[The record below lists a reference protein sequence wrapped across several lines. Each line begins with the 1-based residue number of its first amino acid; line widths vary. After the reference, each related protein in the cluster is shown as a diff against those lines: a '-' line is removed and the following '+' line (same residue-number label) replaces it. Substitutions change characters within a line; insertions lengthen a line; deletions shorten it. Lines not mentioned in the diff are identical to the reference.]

1 MKLLFFCLIALGIA
15 AFVAL
20 GVREDS
26 GYVLIGYGVWTFES
40 SLALFVLALVIVF
53 TALYA
58 TLRAIDNLL
67 SAPEKMRNWGARL
80 SAKRARKALNRGLQE
95 LSEGDWK
102 KAEKHLLRLAD
113 RSETPM
119 LNYLAAARSA
129 QQQQAYDRRDHYLRL
144 AHACM
149 PTADVAVGLTQAELQ
164 MDHEQQEQALATLQH
179 LRSIAPHH
187 TQVLKLLKKLY
198 EQLEDWKNLREL
210 LPELR
215 KRNVVSEEELQTL
228 EIRIYRALLDQA
240 ATHEDP
246 AKLRQSWE
254 ELPRKLQTH
263 EELVVCY
270 ARHLMER
277 GRHDQAQEVVFNA
290 MRKQWSEKL
299 IELYGHIQ
307 SSRPSKQLSA
317 AEEWLSRKS
326 DDAVLLLT
334 LGRLCLRCK
343 LWGKARSYLETSL
356 SLCASSTTYR
366 ELGALLEQ
374 LGEPEK
380 ALECYRAGLDL
391 HVEDPTL
398 RLPAPAEAEH
408 GEEAQAE
415 EAPTPQLEQK
425 SA

>member
-26 GYVLIGYGVWTFES
+26 GYVLIGYDVWTFES

-53 TALYA
+53 SAMYMAL
-58 TLRAIDNLL
+58 RVFDNLL
-67 SAPEKMRNWGARL
+67 SAPEKMRSWSSRH
-80 SAKRARKALNRGLQE
+80 SAKRARNALNRGLLE

-102 KAEKHLLRLAD
+102 GAEKHLLRLAD

-129 QQQQAYDRRDHYLRL
+129 QQQQAYDRRDHYLQL

-164 MDHEQQEQALATLQH
+164 MAHEQREQALATLQH
-179 LRSIAPHH
+179 LHGIAPHH
-187 TQVLKLLKKLY
+187 AQVLKLLKELY
-198 EQLEDWKNLREL
+198 EQMGDWGRLREL

-215 KRNVVSEEELQTL
+215 KRNVIDEDELEAL
-228 EIRIYRALLDQA
+228 EINIYKALLGQA
-240 ATHEDP
+240 AVHDDP
-246 AKLRQSWE
+246 AKLRQTWE
-254 ELPRKLQTH
+254 EIPKKLHPH
-263 EELVVCY
+263 EALVVCH
-270 ARHLMER
+270 AQHLMER
-277 GRHDQAQEVVFNA
+277 GRDDQARDLVFNA
-290 MRKQWSEKL
+290 MRKQWSEVL
-299 IELYGHIQ
+299 IELYGHIK
-307 SSRPSKQLSA
+307 SSEPSKQLSA
-317 AEEWLSRKS
+317 AEGWLSRKA

-343 LWGKARSYLETSL
+343 LWGKARSYLESSL
-356 SLCASSTTYR
+356 NVCASSTTYR

-374 LGEPEK
+374 LEEPEK
-380 ALECYRAGLDL
+380 AMECYRAGLEL
-391 HVEDPTL
+391 HVKDPVL
-398 RLPAPAEAEH
+398 EPPALAEAENDEAEV
-408 GEEAQAE
+408 EEPAQ
-415 EAPTPQLEQK
+415 QLEQQ

>member
-20 GVREDS
+20 GIREDS
-26 GYVLIGYGVWTFES
+26 GYVLIGYDVWTFES

-53 TALYA
+53 VTLYI
-58 TLRAIDNLL
+58 TLRTIDNLL
-67 SAPEKMRNWGARL
+67 SAPEKMRSWGSRL
-80 SAKRARKALNRGLQE
+80 SAKRARKALNRGLLE

-102 KAEKHLLRLAD
+102 KAEKHLLRLANH
-113 RSETPM
+113 SETPM

-149 PTADVAVGLTQAELQ
+149 PAADVAVGLTQAELQ
-164 MDHEQQEQALATLQH
+164 MDHEQLEQALATLQH

-198 EQLEDWKNLREL
+198 EQLGDWKGLRDL

-215 KRNVVSEEELQTL
+215 KRNVIGEDELETL
-228 EIRIYRALLDQA
+228 EISIYKALLGQA
-240 ATHEDP
+240 ASDDDP

-254 ELPRKLQTH
+254 RIPRKLQTH

-270 ARHLMER
+270 AQHLMER
-277 GRHDQAQEVVFNA
+277 GRNDQAQEIVFNA
-290 MRKQWSEKL
+290 MRKQWSEML
-299 IELYGHIQ
+299 IELYGQIK
-307 SSRPSKQLSA
+307 SSNPSKQLSA
-317 AEEWLSRKS
+317 AEGWLSRKA

-343 LWGKARSYLETSL
+343 LWGKARSYLESSL
-356 SLCASSTTYR
+356 AICASSTTYR

-374 LGEPEK
+374 LEEPIK
-380 ALECYRAGLDL
+380 AMECYRAGLEL
-391 HVEDPTL
+391 HVKDITL
-398 RLPAPAEAEH
+398 DLPPPAEAGN
-408 GEEAQAE
+408 GEEAETE
-415 EAPTPQLEQK
+415 EATPQLEQK

>member
-20 GVREDS
+20 GIREDS
-26 GYVLIGYGVWTFES
+26 GYVLIGYDVWTFES

-53 TALYA
+53 VTLYIALR
-58 TLRAIDNLL
+58 TVDNLL
-67 SAPEKMRNWGARL
+67 SAPEKMRNWGARH
-80 SAKRARKALNRGLQE
+80 SAKRARKALNRGLLE

-102 KAEKHLLRLAD
+102 GAEKNLLRLAD

-129 QQQQAYDRRDHYLRL
+129 QQQQAYDRRDHYLQL

-164 MDHEQQEQALATLQH
+164 IDHKQQEQALATLQH

-187 TQVLKLLKKLY
+187 TQVLKLLKTLY
-198 EQLEDWKNLREL
+198 EQLGDWKGLREL

-215 KRNVVSEEELQTL
+215 KRNVIGDDELKAL
-228 EIRIYRALLDQA
+228 EINIYKAILGQA
-240 ATHEDP
+240 ETDDDP

-254 ELPRKLQTH
+254 EIPRKLQPH

-270 ARHLMER
+270 AQYLMGR
-277 GRHDQAQEVVFNA
+277 GRNDQAQELVFNA
-290 MRKQWSEKL
+290 MRKQWSEML
-299 IELYGHIQ
+299 IELYGHIE
-307 SSRPSKQLSA
+307 SSKPSKQLSA
-317 AEEWLSRKS
+317 AEGWLSRKA

-343 LWGKARSYLETSL
+343 LWGKARSYLEASL
-356 SLCASSTTYR
+356 NICASSTTYR
-366 ELGALLEQ
+366 ELGVLLEQ
-374 LGEPEK
+374 LEEPTK
-380 ALECYRAGLDL
+380 AMECYRAGLEL

-398 RLPAPAEAEH
+398 DLPPPAEAENE
-408 GEEAQAE
+408 EEAE
-415 EAPTPQLEQK
+415 EPTQQLEQK